1 MISQTV
7 QAAVIVLQQ
16 RALAARDLYELDRI
30 ERALDE
36 LLRTPSGQS
45 TSTPAAARMRS
56 ALGHAYE
63 AIERRREIAP
73 STVLDDHTDLGFE
86 DQNYRLAEIHLWLQ
100 TEPALTASDRTI
112 LRDLADGEDAAS
124 LADRHGLP
132 VARVRERIS
141 RARRHGRQIW
151 HETALAA

>member
-1 MISQTV
+1 MISRSV
-7 QAAVIVLQQ
+7 QAAIIALQQ
-16 RALAARDLYELDRI
+16 RALAAHDLYELDRI

-36 LLRTPSGQS
+36 LLRTREGQGA
-45 TSTPAAARMRS
+45 STPAAARMRS

-86 DQNYRLAEIHLWLQ
+86 DQNYRLAEILLWLQ
-100 TEPALTASDRTI
+100 TEPALTANDRTT
-112 LRDLADGEDAAS
+112 LRALADGEDATS
-124 LADRHGLP
+124 LAHHYGLP
-132 VARVRERIS
+132 IARIRERIS

-151 HETALAA
+151 HEMSAA